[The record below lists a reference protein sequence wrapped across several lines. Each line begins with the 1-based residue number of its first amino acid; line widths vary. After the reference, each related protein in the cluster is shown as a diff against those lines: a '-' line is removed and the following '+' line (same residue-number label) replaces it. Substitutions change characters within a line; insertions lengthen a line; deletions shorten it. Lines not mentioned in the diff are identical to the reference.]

1 MSRPRCV
8 KDNRRELAHHE
19 CPGGKTHNKGNLWEG
34 LRVDGFY
41 DIPWHDAGPSGRGV
55 HGLPYGISLAFRCR
69 QSAPQPD
76 RDPYD
81 PKREEGIACGVWV
94 RVAGWPW
101 SFLLGV
107 MIVRLL
113 VQPSRRPKDF
123 ILLYVD
129 HTPAIDSDL
138 RQEIIG
144 EKDECV
150 KRIMKGV
157 TPA

>member
-8 KDNRRELAHHE
+8 KDSRRELAHHE

-41 DIPWHDAGPSGRGV
+41 DIPRHDARSSGRGV

-81 PKREEGIACGVWV
+81 PKREEGIACGVWA
-94 RVAGWPW
+94 RVGVGMKPVPVVGDDTLPQAQP
-101 SFLLGV
+101 FENLGF
-107 MIVRLL
+107 
-113 VQPSRRPKDF
+113 QP
-123 ILLYVD
+123 L
-129 HTPAIDSDL
+129 T
-138 RQEIIG
+138 
-144 EKDECV
+144 
-150 KRIMKGV
+150 
-157 TPA
+157 